1 MREYL
6 YLFIL
11 IFSIFVSC
19 DDGRIYEK
27 EIIIPQEGL
36 TVKLKAQLTGA
47 ETWNDRYSLVL
58 AGFTEGNEYATISKV
73 ITSNIASDG
82 MVEVSMSGI
91 KDNVDEVELCMINR
105 LRKRVVT
112 FKQILKEDFP
122 SNSDTIFMDAGKVD
136 ASMFEAIQANAFNAS
151 CVGCHGG
158 NGNAVRGLFLTE
170 GKSYEGLVGKASKVN
185 PDMLLVNPGKA
196 QKSFLPLILEEDGHV
211 AHSHIDILDAK
222 KKTALVTLIK
232 DWINNGA
239 KE

>member
-91 KDNVDEVELCMINR
+91 KDL
-105 LRKRVVT
+105 
-112 FKQILKEDFP
+112 
-122 SNSDTIFMDAGKVD
+122 S
-136 ASMFEAIQANAFNAS
+136 
-151 CVGCHGG
+151 
-158 NGNAVRGLFLTE
+158 
-170 GKSYEGLVGKASKVN
+170 
-185 PDMLLVNPGKA
+185 
-196 QKSFLPLILEEDGHV
+196 LI
-211 AHSHIDILDAK
+211 HI
-222 KKTALVTLIK
+222 
-232 DWINNGA
+232 
-239 KE
+239 